1 MNQTIIGMLQCLLE
15 QCESKWCHHFNK
27 LIHPDNR
34 VKSSASCYSPYDLLF
49 GRHPRLPIDVLKSQN
64 DHTETYLKY
73 AKRFE
78 DQMRQAYQIV
88 KNPPQ
93 ARKKKDINRHNLIQK

>member
-1 MNQTIIGMLQCLLE
+1 MNCVITNICTFV
-15 QCESKWCHHFNK
+15 ESNK
-27 LIHPDNR
+27 SNITHEP
-34 VKSSASCYSPYDLLF
+34 PYLLF